1 MELCAPV
8 VHDVSRW
15 AGAGR
20 LLVCSDAVDVHATG
34 RWTSSRRRRSVA
46 LLFVLSALTFVPAA
60 RAQQDTQP
68 PFVSNLSPAAD
79 ATGVSVAIEVTATFN
94 ERVQPQTIAFVLR
107 DASNAAVPGTV
118 TYDQLKRTATL
129 HPTAQLVAGGTYTA
143 AISGARDLAGNLL
156 SPISWTFTAATP
168 DFQDPVVLGGLLNP
182 TAIQFASDGRV
193 FVAEKS
199 GLIRVFDSLTDST
212 PTLFA
217 DLRTNV
223 YDFGERGLL
232 GMALDPAFPTRP
244 YVYVLYTYDAL
255 IGGTAPRW
263 GSPNGSQDPCPDP
276 VSAGCTVSARVSRLQ
291 ASGNQM
297 VGAEQIL
304 VEDWFQQFPGQSVGG
319 LAFGPDGALY
329 ASAGDG
335 AASTFVDMGQ
345 TANPSPDPPN
355 EGGALRSQDLRT
367 PADRVT
373 LDGAIIR
380 IDPNTGLPLPRTVA
394 MSVEGPTIDGNGV
407 RSYSVTSA
415 FQGTSPTIVRVLQP
429 TAPAPGKPHRIL
441 YVLPVEAGLT
451 DTSSQY
457 SDGLEE
463 LRLLNVP
470 NRFNV
475 TLIAPSFHIE
485 PWYGD
490 HSTESDRRLES
501 FIVNDLVPFGD
512 AFASSA
518 TTERWLIGFSK
529 SATGALSLIFRHPHV
544 FSAAAAWD
552 GPAQF
557 TDLSAFPGMAENFG
571 TEENFDLYEIPTLV
585 ARNAEAFWQQRRIWI
600 SGDQSAW
607 TSQMEELHDQML
619 QAGVLHTFAQGG
631 LRAHSWFSGWLDGA
645 ITALDANATPI
656 APIDLNAQR
665 VVAYGL
671 RNPARF
677 TFRPGT
683 SEIWLGDAGSN
694 AVEEINW
701 VVNAT
706 DGIVENFGW
715 PCYEG
720 TSATSYSASGICDQ
734 LPASATV
741 APSKAYLH
749 AQPLFAGDACATGGS
764 AISGLAFARSTTYP
778 SAFND
783 SLFVSDRLRGCI
795 WAVLPAANGV
805 PNFSTATSVIAAA
818 ATPVDLQSG
827 PGGDIFYA
835 DLDGGNLRRV
845 QYSSGNLPPVA
856 QIAAGPS
863 TFGPDPLTVDFTA
876 AASTDPEGAV
886 LSYAWDLDGDGAFDD
901 ATSSQANF
909 TYVGSGSR
917 TVQVRVSDG
926 QGLSAV
932 AAVLV
937 TPNNTPP
944 VPAIQA
950 PGATTSWRVGQAI
963 SFSGSATDAE
973 DGALPA
979 AALSW
984 SLIVHHCPSTC
995 HNHVVQDFTGTA
1007 GGSFTAPNHEY
1018 PAHLE
1023 LRLTAI
1029 DAMGVQSSTSVLLQP
1044 ATVAL
1049 SFASSPAGLELT
1061 VNSVTSTT
1069 PFVRTVIEGSTNT
1082 ISAPSPQGTRQFV
1095 SWSDGGAQTH
1105 AITGTAPATYTATFT
1120 TPPPPNLVLGL
1131 GFDEGA
1137 GTTAADR
1144 SPNANN
1150 GTISGATW
1158 ITQGRFGKA
1167 LSFDGVDDWV
1177 TVADSNSLDLTT
1189 GLTIEAWVFPI
1200 ANGGGSWRNVL
1211 IKERSG
1217 GEVYNL
1223 YANADTNAP
1232 TMFVV
1237 RSSQPSSPLDARGTA
1252 QIAVNAW
1259 THLAATYDGA
1269 TVRLYVNGTEVGSRS
1284 GSGTVLTSTGALRI
1298 GGNSLWGEYFS
1309 GRIDEIRVYNRALSA
1324 VEIQTDMT
1332 TPVSDTTPPGISNPQ
1347 PTGTLPAGTAQ
1358 ATLAVTTDEN
1368 AICRYGTV
1376 PGVAYAALPGAFTT
1390 TGGTAHSTTVTGLAG
1405 GASYT
1410 YYVRCQDAASNA
1422 NGTDAII
1429 SFAVAVDTI
1438 LPVVAITSPADGATV
1453 AGVITVSATASDD
1466 GGIAGV
1472 QFLLDGASLGPEDTD
1487 PPYSVSWDTTGVPA
1501 ASHLLSARARDA
1513 AGNLTTSSG
1522 IGVAVANNPVP
1533 ANFLDEVVIG
1543 SGLMLPTALEFL
1555 PDGRMLVAEL
1565 TGRLKI
1571 VQPGAA
1577 IVDATPVLQLT
1588 NFFAEDISGGGE
1600 RGLVNVIA
1608 DPTFA
1613 TNGYIYLFYT
1623 AATPQRDRV
1632 SRFTMVGNTASLAS
1646 ELVVWQGVA
1655 DSTST
1660 DHHGGGL
1667 AFGPDGKLYIS
1678 TGDNGAPSSAPS
1690 LNGDHGKILR
1700 VNPDGTIP
1708 ADNPFNDGAG
1718 ANIDAIWARGLRN
1731 PFRFSFDSIGGRLYI
1746 GDVGEH
1752 LVEEVNIG
1760 VAGANYG
1767 WPTCEGSCGTPALTN
1782 PLFSYSHGGRDAS
1795 VTGGFV
1801 YRGTQFP
1808 AAYRG
1813 AYFYGDFAQ
1822 NWIRYL
1828 TLDGS
1833 GNVTGGGN
1841 LLPADGSADGPYDPV
1856 MLKPGPDGSLYYVD
1870 FGWESTVNPASIRRI
1885 RYVQGNQ
1892 PPIAVAAAT
1901 PRTGTAPL
1909 SVAFSS
1915 AGSMDPESQA
1925 LTYSWVFGDG
1935 ASSTQANPT
1944 HVYAQTGVFNA
1955 QLTVSDGTTA
1965 AVSEILVISVG
1976 TLPTATITSPVNGS
1990 TFRAGDVISF
2000 AGVGT
2005 DLEDGALPPSA
2016 LSWTILFHH
2025 DTHVHPGQ
2033 GPTPGAAGSFTI
2045 PSSGH
2050 DFAGNTSYEI
2060 LLTATDSHGLQK
2072 TASVFVFPAKVSVTF
2087 ATNPPGLAITLDGI
2101 SRVAPYVHD
2110 TLIGFRHTVNAPNQ
2124 TSGSLS
2130 YSFMS
2135 WSDGGA
2141 QTHEIVAPSSAQ
2153 TFTAAFQSSG
2163 PPPPAGL
2170 VAGYG
2175 FNEGSGT
2182 TSQDVSGNNL
2192 SATVSGAAWT
2202 TQGKYGSA
2210 LSFDG
2215 VNDWVTVADANAL
2228 DLTTGMTLEAWVY
2241 PTASGSG
2248 SWRNV
2253 LIKERTGGEAYNL
2266 YANTDTNVP
2275 AVYVVRAAQVNVPL
2289 DARGTGALPLNT
2301 WTHLAATYDGTTLRM
2316 FVNGAQAG
2324 SRAVSGAM
2332 VTSTGAL
2339 RVGGNS
2345 LWGEYFA
2352 GRIDEVRIYNRAL
2365 TAAEVQADMNTP
2377 VGGAPS
2383 DTAPPTRSNAQ
2394 PTGTLPA
2401 GTTQTT
2407 LGLTTNEPATCRYST
2422 VAGVAYSAM
2431 TGTFTTTGGTVH
2443 ATTVAGL
2450 ANGQSYS
2457 YYVRCQDGSNNAN
2470 PDDFAVAFSVA
2481 TPPSDTTPPV
2491 VAMTAPAAGAT
2502 VTGNVTVSAD
2512 ASDNIGVV
2520 GVQFLLNGAALGAED
2535 TSAPYSIAWNSNTV
2549 SNGSYQV
2556 SARVRDAA
2564 GNLATSPARTVTV
2577 NNTTGVGLVA
2587 SYSFNEGSGTTLI
2600 DRTGNGRTGT
2610 VSGATWTTQGK
2621 YGSALS
2627 FDGVNDWVTVAD
2639 ANALDLTT
2647 GMTLEA
2653 WVYPTASGSGSWR
2666 NVLIKE
2672 RTGGEAY
2679 NLYANTDTNVPAV
2692 YVVRAAQMNV
2702 PLDARGTG
2710 ALPLNTWTHLAAT
2723 YDGTTL
2729 RMFVNGA
2736 QAGSRAVSGAMVTST
2751 GALRIGGNSLWGEYF
2766 AGRIDEVRIYNRA
2779 LTPAEIAADSAAPVV
2794 P

>member
-1 MELCAPV
+1 
-8 VHDVSRW
+8 
-15 AGAGR
+15 
-20 LLVCSDAVDVHATG
+20 
-34 RWTSSRRRRSVA
+34 
-46 LLFVLSALTFVPAA
+46 
-60 RAQQDTQP
+60 
-68 PFVSNLSPAAD
+68 
-79 ATGVSVAIEVTATFN
+79 
-94 ERVQPQTIAFVLR
+94 
-107 DASNAAVPGTV
+107 
-118 TYDQLKRTATL
+118 
-129 HPTAQLVAGGTYTA
+129 
-143 AISGARDLAGNLL
+143 
-156 SPISWTFTAATP
+156 
-168 DFQDPVVLGGLLNP
+168 
-182 TAIQFASDGRV
+182 
-193 FVAEKS
+193 
-199 GLIRVFDSLTDST
+199 
-212 PTLFA
+212 
-217 DLRTNV
+217 
-223 YDFGERGLL
+223 
-232 GMALDPAFPTRP
+232 
-244 YVYVLYTYDAL
+244 
-255 IGGTAPRW
+255 
-263 GSPNGSQDPCPDP
+263 
-276 VSAGCTVSARVSRLQ
+276 
-291 ASGNQM
+291 M
-297 VGAEQIL
+297 VGAEQVL

-319 LAFGPDGALY
+319 LEFGPDGALY

-335 AASTFVDMGQ
+335 AASTFVDVGQ
-345 TANPSPDPPN
+345 TANPSPDPLN

-367 PADRVT
+367 PADKVT

-380 IDPNTGLPLPRTVA
+380 IDPNTGLPPPRTVA
-394 MSVEGPTIDGNGV
+394 MSVTGPAIDENGV
-407 RSYSVTSA
+407 RSYSVTSE
-415 FQGTSPTIVRVLQP
+415 FQGTSPTTVRVLLP

-441 YVLPVEAGLT
+441 YVLPVEAGPT

-490 HSTESDRRLES
+490 HPTESDRRLES

-512 AFASSA
+512 AFATSA
-518 TTERWLIGFSK
+518 TTQRWLIGFSK
-529 SATGALSLIFRHPHV
+529 SATGALSLTFRHPHV

-552 GPAQF
+552 GPVQL
-557 TDLSAFPGMAENFG
+557 TDMTAFPGMAENFG
-571 TEENFDLYEIPTLV
+571 TEDNFDLYEIPTLV
-585 ARNAEAFWQQRRIWI
+585 ARNAEAFQLEQRIWI

-619 QAGVLHTFAQGG
+619 QANVLHTFAQGG

-645 ITALDANATPI
+645 VTALDANAPPV

-665 VVAYGL
+665 IVAYGL
-671 RNPARF
+671 RKPARF

-683 SEIWLGDAGSN
+683 SEIWLGDVGADV
-694 AVEEINW
+694 AEEINR
-701 VVNAT
+701 VGNAT

-720 TSATSYSASGICDQ
+720 TAATSYSASGVPICNQ
-734 LPASATV
+734 LPTSATA
-741 APSKAYLH
+741 APSKTYVH
-749 AQPLFAGDACATGGS
+749 AQPLFAGSTCATGPS
-764 AISGLAFARSTTYP
+764 AISGVAFARSAAYP

-783 SLFVSDRLRGCI
+783 ALFVSDRLRACI
-795 WAVLPAANGV
+795 WAVLPGANGV
-805 PNFSTATSVIAAA
+805 PNFSNASSVITGAS
-818 ATPVDLQSG
+818 TPADLESG
-827 PGGDIFYA
+827 PGGDVFYA
-835 DLDGGNLRRV
+835 DQDGGNVRRI
-845 QYSSGNLPPVA
+845 QYSSGNQPPLA

-863 TFGPDPLTVDFTA
+863 TFGPEPLTVNFSA
-876 AASTDPEGAV
+876 AASTDPEGAA

-901 ATSSQANF
+901 ATSSQASF

-926 QGLSAV
+926 QGLSDV

-944 VPAIQA
+944 VPTIQS
-950 PGATTSWRVGQAI
+950 PSATTSWRVGQAI

-973 DGALPA
+973 DGAVPA

-984 SLIVHHCPSTC
+984 SLIVHHCPSAC
-995 HNHVVQDFTGTA
+995 HSHAIQDFVGTFS
-1007 GGSFTAPNHEY
+1007 GSFTAPNHEY

-1023 LRLTAI
+1023 LRLTAT
-1029 DAMGVQSSTSVLLQP
+1029 DAMGVQVSTSVLLQP

-1049 SFASSPAGLELT
+1049 TFVSSPTGLELT

-1069 PFVRTVIEGSTNT
+1069 PFVRTVIEGSTNA
-1082 ISAPSPQGTRQFV
+1082 ISAPSPQGMRQFV
-1095 SWSDGGAQTH
+1095 SWSDGGAQAHT
-1105 AITGTAPATYTATFT
+1105 ITAAAPATYTATFT

-1131 GFDEGA
+1131 SFDEGT
-1137 GTTAADR
+1137 GTIAADR
-1144 SPNANN
+1144 SPNANI

-1158 ITQGRFGKA
+1158 TTEGRFGKA
-1167 LSFDGVDDWV
+1167 LSFDGANDWV

-1189 GLTIEAWVFPI
+1189 GLTLEAWVFPT

-1232 TMFVV
+1232 VVFVV
-1237 RSSQPSSPLDARGTA
+1237 RSSQPDAPLDARGTA
-1252 QIAVNAW
+1252 QIPLNTW
-1259 THLAATYDGA
+1259 THLAATYDGG
-1269 TVRLYVNGTEVGSRS
+1269 TVRMYVNGTEVGSRP

-1309 GRIDEIRVYNRALSA
+1309 GRIDEVRVYNRALTAS
-1324 VEIQTDMT
+1324 EIQADMT
-1332 TPVSDTTPPGISNPQ
+1332 TPISDTTPPGISNPQ
-1347 PTGTLPAGTAQ
+1347 PTGTLPAGATQ
-1358 ATLAVTTDEN
+1358 ATLGVTTDEN

-1376 PGVAYAALPGAFTT
+1376 PGVAYASLPSAFTT
-1390 TGGTAHSTTVTGLAG
+1390 TGGTAHATPVTGLTG
-1405 GASYT
+1405 GGSYT

-1422 NGTDAII
+1422 NGTDTVI
-1429 SFAVAVDTI
+1429 SFGVAVDTI
-1438 LPVVAITSPADGATV
+1438 PPIVVMASPVDGATV
-1453 AGVITVSATASDD
+1453 AGLITVSATASDNV
-1466 GGIAGV
+1466 GIAGV
-1472 QFLLDGASLGPEDTD
+1472 QFLLDGTSLGPEDTN
-1487 PPYSVSWDTTGVPA
+1487 PPYSVSWDTTSLPA
-1501 ASHLLSARARDA
+1501 APHLLSARARDA
-1513 AGNLTTSSG
+1513 AGNLTTSPD
-1522 IGVAVANNPVP
+1522 IEVAVANNPVP
-1533 ANFLDEVVIG
+1533 PNFLDEVVIG
-1543 SGLMLPTALEFL
+1543 SGLTLPTALEFL
-1555 PDGRMLVAEL
+1555 PDGRMLVAEF
-1565 TGRLKI
+1565 TGRLLI
-1571 VQPGAA
+1571 VQAGANL
-1577 IVDATPVLQLT
+1577 VDATPVLQLT
-1588 NFFAEDISGGGE
+1588 NFFGEDVSLGGE
-1600 RGLVNVIA
+1600 RGLVSVVA
-1608 DPTFA
+1608 DPNFA
-1613 TNGYIYLFYT
+1613 ANGYIYLFYT

-1632 SRFTMVGNTASLAS
+1632 SRFTMVGNTANLAS
-1646 ELVVWQGVA
+1646 ELVVWQAVA
-1655 DSTST
+1655 DSTSS
-1660 DHHGGGL
+1660 DHHGGGM

-1678 TGDNGAPSSAPS
+1678 TGDNGAPSSAQS

-1718 ANIDAIWARGLRN
+1718 DNIDAIWARGLRN

-1767 WPTCEGSCGTPALTN
+1767 WPTCEGPCGTPTLTN
-1782 PLFSYSHGGRDAS
+1782 PLFSYPHGGRDAS

-1841 LLPADGSADGPYDPV
+1841 FLPADGSADGPYDPV

-1870 FGWESTVNPASIRRI
+1870 FGWQSSVNPASIRRV

-1892 PPIAVAAAT
+1892 PPVAVASAT
-1901 PRTGTAPL
+1901 PRVGTAPL
-1909 SVAFSS
+1909 TVAFSS
-1915 AGSMDPESQA
+1915 AGSVDPDSQA
-1925 LTYSWVFGDG
+1925 LTYSWTFGDG
-1935 ASSTQANPT
+1935 SSSAQANPT
-1944 HVYAQTGVFNA
+1944 YVYTQTGVYNA

-1965 AVSEILVISVG
+1965 AVSDLIVISVG
-1976 TLPTATITSPVNGS
+1976 TLPNATITSPANGS

-2005 DLEDGALPPSA
+2005 DLEDGTLPPSA
-2016 LSWTILFHH
+2016 LSWTVLFHH

-2033 GPTPGAAGSFTI
+2033 GPTQGAGGSFTI

-2050 DFAGNTSYEI
+2050 DFSGNTSYEI
-2060 LLTATDSHGLQK
+2060 LLTATDSGGLQK
-2072 TASVFVFPAKVSVTF
+2072 TASVFIFPAKVSVTF

-2124 TSGSLS
+2124 TAGSLS
-2130 YSFMS
+2130 YSFLS

-2141 QTHEIVAPSSAQ
+2141 QTHEIVAPILAQ

-2182 TSQDVSGNNL
+2182 NSQDASGNNFT
-2192 SATVSGAAWT
+2192 ATVSGAAWT

-2210 LSFDG
+2210 LTFDG

-2253 LIKERTGGEAYNL
+2253 LIKERSGGEVYNL
-2266 YANTDTNVP
+2266 YANTDTNAP
-2275 AVYVVRAAQVNVPL
+2275 AVYVVRAAQVDVPL
-2289 DARGTGALPLNT
+2289 DARGTGALPLNI
-2301 WTHLAATYDGTTLRM
+2301 WTHLAATYDGTTLRL
-2316 FVNGAQAG
+2316 FVNGTQVG
-2324 SRAVSGAM
+2324 SRAVSGAL

-2352 GRIDEVRIYNRAL
+2352 GRIDEVRLYNRPL
-2365 TAAEVQADMNTP
+2365 TAAEIQADMNAP
-2377 VGGAPS
+2377 VGTPPS
-2383 DTAPPTRSNAQ
+2383 DTTPPTRSNAQ
-2394 PTGTLPA
+2394 PTGTLSA

-2407 LGLTTNEPATCRYST
+2407 LGLTTGEPATCRYST

-2431 TGTFTTTGGTVH
+2431 TSTFTTTGGTAH
-2443 ATTVAGL
+2443 SATVTGL
-2450 ANGQSYS
+2450 ANNQSYS
-2457 YYVRCQDGSNNAN
+2457 YYVRCQDAASNAN
-2470 PDDFAVAFSVA
+2470 PDDFAINFSVA
-2481 TPPSDTTPPV
+2481 APDTTPPV
-2491 VAMTAPAAGAT
+2491 RSNGQPTGTLPAGTTQATLALATSENATCRFGTVPGVPYASLPSVFTTTGGTSHASLVTGLANGGSYAFYVRCQDAASNANPDDFGIAFAVATPPPDTMPPTVSLTAPTSGT
-2502 VTGNVTVSAD
+2502 VSGNVTVTAT
-2512 ASDNIGVV
+2512 ANDNIGVA
-2520 GVQFLLNGAALGAED
+2520 GVQFLLNGANLGAED
-2535 TSAPYSIAWNSNTV
+2535 TSAPYSMVWNSASV
-2549 SNGSYQV
+2549 ANGSYQLA
-2556 SARVRDAA
+2556 ARARDVA
-2564 GNLATSPARTVTV
+2564 GNTATSATVTV
-2577 NNTTGVGLVA
+2577 TVSNTSIGLVA
-2587 SYSFNEGSGTTLI
+2587 SYSFNEGTGTTLI

-2621 YGSALS
+2621 NGSALA

-2653 WVYPTASGSGSWR
+2653 WVYPTASGGGSWR

-2672 RTGGEAY
+2672 RPGGEVY
-2679 NLYANTDTNVPAV
+2679 NLYANADTNVPVV
-2692 YVVRAAQMNV
+2692 YVRAAQTGT

-2710 ALPLNTWTHLAAT
+2710 ALPLNAWTHLAAT

-2729 RMFVNGA
+2729 RLFVNGT
-2736 QAGSRAVSGAMVTST
+2736 QVGSRAVGGALVTST
-2751 GALRIGGNSLWGEYF
+2751 GALRIGGNNLWGEFF
-2766 AGRIDEVRIYNRA
+2766 AGRIDDVRIYNRA
-2779 LTPAEIAADSAAPVV
+2779 LTQAEIAADSAAPVL